1 MVRGLISRML
11 VLEGLRKQFDGAYAV
26 NNVSFKVDKGD
37 VYGFLGPN
45 GAGKTTTIRMIMGII
60 HPDNG
65 SIDLNG
71 NDINALGRQNLGYL
85 PEDRGLY
92 QKQRIE
98 EILHYFGSLRGLQ
111 KLDAKKKSS
120 MWLDRFGLSDQ
131 GGRKVEELSKGNQQ
145 KIQFI
150 LSLLHDPD
158 LIILDEP
165 FTGLDPLNQI
175 LLKEIIQE
183 KQDQGKTIIFS
194 THQMEQVERLCNNI
208 CLIDRGSIVVEGAL
222 KEIRKKHSSDA
233 VEVRFSGDI
242 DKNEIANYFKE
253 LEIKENTISG
263 VLSKNPNQFLKWINA
278 KVDVLSFQLKIP
290 TLEQIFL
297 EEVGNK

>member
-208 CLIDRGSIVVEGAL
+208 CLIDRGSIVVEGSL

>member
-1 MVRGLISRML
+1 ML
-11 VLEGLRKQFDGAYAV
+11 VLEGLTKKYEGVHAV
-26 NNVSFKVDKGD
+26 DNVSFKVEKGD

-60 HPDNG
+60 HPDIG
-65 SIDLNG
+65 SINLNG
-71 NDINALGRQNLGYL
+71 ENINALGRQNLGYL

-92 QKQRIE
+92 QKQRLE
-98 EILHYFGSLRGLQ
+98 EILTYFGRLRGLGQ
-111 KLDAKKKSS
+111 SDAMVRSS
-120 MWLDRFGLSDQ
+120 MWLERFDLGDQ
-131 GGRKVEELSKGNQQ
+131 GNRKVEELSKGNQQ

-165 FTGLDPLNQI
+165 FTGLDPLNQL

-183 KQDQGKTIIFS
+183 KQDEGKTIIFS

-208 CLIDRGSIVVEGAL
+208 CLIDKGSIVVEGSL
-222 KEIRKKHSSDA
+222 EDIRKKHSSDA
-233 VEVRFSGDI
+233 VEVRFSGEI
-242 DKNEIANYFKE
+242 DEQEAASYFNE
-253 LEIKENTISG
+253 LEITDNTLSG
-263 VLSKNPNQFLKWINA
+263 VLSKDPNEFLGWVNA
-278 KVDVLSFQLKIP
+278 SVDVLTFQLKVP

-297 EEVGNK
+297 EEVGKKK